1 MLMESGS
8 PSGPPAML
16 APELQDGYEQFRGLN
31 IFDGIPNDVIASA
44 MMAGGIRR
52 RAYRRDMFVA
62 DPRGAEGNAAAIFYV
77 VEGQVAV
84 AVFDPQEMEARRAEQ
99 ERQEQMSE
107 DEREEL
113 SLLPQPPLARVAKKN
128 LAVFME
134 GDLFNASVLAN
145 VAGDNAAAFY
155 AVGPAVVAVI
165 DHGTMANLARSYP
178 FFEARFRRAIQSGH
192 ARLRNVTGVKQEL
205 LDFFVRQGISVS
217 GPSVRVRQLD
227 RCIDCKMCEKACED
241 RYGSKRLTLGG
252 FQLGMLDFV
261 FTCRTCEDQR
271 CVTPCEYDSIKYDTE
286 RREVVI
292 NEASCVGCSLC
303 AQSCPFHAIEMVD
316 VADPAE
322 PNFKPAF
329 KTRLEGSGALKFGA
343 GAPRVARPRRIA
355 NKCDHCM
362 SYGDQ
367 ACVSA
372 CPTGALIEIS
382 AHDLFR
388 ERSKKATALAKAG
401 YDRDVR
407 PDKEE
412 LLPTEPFTRGIGV
425 KDGGMA
431 KVRRGRLF
439 PVIFWGV
446 GLAAWLLA
454 VGEIVLRLYWPESS
468 LQFMQLM
475 RDPDAVP
482 AMAIERVA
490 VRAGD
495 DLALWCGY
503 IGTALMF
510 VAAIYPMMRRVKAF
524 RFVASNT
531 MWFDFHLMAGMVG
544 PMFILLHSA
553 FKLDNWV
560 ALAFWSMVIVVVSGV
575 IGRYLYTQV
584 PDLAHGRE
592 LEELEHQRALASLR
606 ENHPEAAAAASSI
619 LESHRRDAEHI
630 ARNAGLIRAL
640 WWIMMEDL
648 RRPIRWFSRR
658 HRLRKTPAPK
668 PVVRQLIRRIG
679 RMILIDRRGVL
690 VPRAQLLLHS
700 WKKVHVPFTVLM
712 TVLSAY
718 HIWDTFEYWWWY

>member
-31 IFDGIPNDVIASA
+31 IFDGIPNDVLASI
-44 MMAGGIRR
+44 MMAGGVRR
-52 RAYRRDMFVA
+52 RTYRRDMFVA
-62 DPRGAEGNAAAIFYV
+62 DPRSMAGNAATIFYV
-77 VEGQVAV
+77 VQGQVAV
-84 AVFDPQEMEARRAEQ
+84 AVFDPQELEARRAEQ
-99 ERQEQMSE
+99 ERHEQMSE
-107 DEREEL
+107 DEREEI
-113 SLLPQPPLARVAKKN
+113 SLLPPPPLARVAKKN

-134 GDLFNASVLAN
+134 GDLFNAGVLAN
-145 VAGDNAAAFY
+145 VTGDNAAAFY
-155 AVGPAVVAVI
+155 TVGPAVVALI

-217 GPSVRVRQLD
+217 GPNVRVRQLD

-271 CVTPCEYDSIKYDTE
+271 CVTPCEYDSIKYDKE

-316 VADPAE
+316 VADPSE
-322 PNFKPAF
+322 PTYKPAF

-388 ERSKKATALAKAG
+388 ERSKKAAALAKAG

-425 KDGGMA
+425 KDGGKA

-439 PVIFWGV
+439 PVIFWGI

-454 VGEIVLRLYWPESS
+454 AGEIFLRLYFPADS
-468 LQFMQLM
+468 LQYLQLM

-482 AMAIERVA
+482 AMVIERIG

-510 VAAIYPMMRRVKAF
+510 VAAIYPMMRRMKFF
-524 RFVASNT
+524 RFIASNT
-531 MWFDFHLMAGMVG
+531 MWFDFHLMAGLVG

-560 ALAFWSMVIVVVSGV
+560 ALAFWSMVIVVISGV

-592 LEELEHQRALASLR
+592 LEELDHQRTFARLR
-606 ENHPEAAAAASSI
+606 ESHPEAAAAATAI

-630 ARNAGLIRAL
+630 ARNAGLVGAL

-658 HRLRKTPAPK
+658 HRLRKTAAPK
-668 PVVRQLIRRIG
+668 PVVRELIRRTG

-712 TVLSAY
+712 TGLSAY
-718 HIWDTFEYWWWY
+718 HIWDTFEYWWWL